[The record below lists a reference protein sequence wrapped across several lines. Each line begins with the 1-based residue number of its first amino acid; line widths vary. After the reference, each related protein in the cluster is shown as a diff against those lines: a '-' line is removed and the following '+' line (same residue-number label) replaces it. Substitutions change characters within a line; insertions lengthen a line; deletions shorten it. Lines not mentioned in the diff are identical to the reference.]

1 MIPKRHYVLMSPK
14 NAIKRLKQRRI
25 AGVLKGL
32 ALGEVTRAVPCR
44 IIADYED
51 FVVLKK

>member
-1 MIPKRHYVLMSPK
+1 MIPKRHRVLMSAE
-14 NAIKRLKQRRI
+14 NAIKRLKQGRI

-32 ALGEVTRAVPCR
+32 ALGEITRAVPCR
-44 IIADYED
+44 IIAIYED